1 MDLRTGRSG
10 RREGPAPL
18 RAVPGVAPDALPDAP
33 NGIGELE
40 GGVRE
45 DVALLRDAET
55 LVTARR
61 RLDGLLLQLAVNPFD
76 PVAYRGLGSYLV
88 GPGVLAL
95 AAYER
100 VRASTVRGT

>member
-10 RREGPAPL
+10 RREGAAPL
-18 RAVPGVAPDALPDAP
+18 RAVPGLAPDALTDEPDDS
-33 NGIGELE
+33 GELD
-40 GGVRE
+40 GGVGE
-45 DVALLRDAET
+45 DVALLRDAQT
-55 LVTARR
+55 LVTARQ

-76 PVAYRGLGSYLV
+76 QLAYRGLGSYLV

-100 VRASTVRGT
+100 VRASTVRST

>member
-1 MDLRTGRSG
+1 ML
-10 RREGPAPL
+10 
-18 RAVPGVAPDALPDAP
+18 GVAPDALTDEPDS
-33 NGIGELE
+33 IGEHE

-45 DVALLRDAET
+45 HVALLRDAET
-55 LVTARR
+55 LMTARR

-100 VRASTVRGT
+100 VRASTVLGV